1 MKHISY
7 LTSKNLNTFYENH
20 RGKTPDFIF
29 ISKPFTGYQVK
40 KCKNFWWEQN
50 LRNM

>member
-29 ISKPFTGYQVK
+29 ISKPFTGYQEFPEIK
-40 KCKNFWWEQN
+40 KCKNF
-50 LRNM
+50 